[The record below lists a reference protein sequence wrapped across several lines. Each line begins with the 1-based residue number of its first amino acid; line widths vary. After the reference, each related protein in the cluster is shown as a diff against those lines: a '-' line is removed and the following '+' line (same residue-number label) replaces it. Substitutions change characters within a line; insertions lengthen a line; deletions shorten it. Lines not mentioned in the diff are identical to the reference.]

1 MLKNYV
7 LTALRAISKRKG
19 FTVLNVL
26 GLSIGLASSLLILQ
40 YVKDEFSYDDFH
52 DKHDRIYRVEFDAY
66 RDSELVFK
74 CATAFPKVAPEL
86 KAEFPEVEDATR
98 IYLRY
103 GGGVVQY
110 GEISMK
116 EVNLFQAE
124 QNFFSIF
131 SYPVLSGTPKLDQ
144 PNTAVVEEKTA
155 RKYFGEEDPVGK
167 RIRFGSNEE
176 YEITAVM
183 RSPENSHLKFSFLFS
198 YPTLVTLWGE

>member
-74 CATAFPKVAPEL
+74 CATALGEQFVSWYPYQIKITFKLLFTGVSIVTIL
-86 KAEFPEVEDATR
+86 GILTISSQTWKAAASNPVKS
-98 IYLRY
+98 LRY
-103 GGGVVQY
+103 
-110 GEISMK
+110 E
-116 EVNLFQAE
+116 
-124 QNFFSIF
+124 
-131 SYPVLSGTPKLDQ
+131 
-144 PNTAVVEEKTA
+144 
-155 RKYFGEEDPVGK
+155 
-167 RIRFGSNEE
+167 
-176 YEITAVM
+176 
-183 RSPENSHLKFSFLFS
+183 
-198 YPTLVTLWGE
+198 